1 MSLSDD
7 EITKLF
13 KIRRTML
20 QMLLHRG
27 YSVAEAEIKMSK
39 QQFVEKFGE
48 NMKRENLVIHSVR
61 PSDSSDQM
69 RNGSCGSYPGARKQ
83 ELYHFVSYLAT
94 LFCSENLCLLIIYVF
109 FPEELKVS
117 TSQIR
122 TYITRMKSEN
132 VSRAILVVQQVV
144 TPYAKRCIEEVSRRF
159 RMEVFEDAEVVV
171 NITEH
176 VLVPRHEVL
185 TDELKKKLL
194 AEYSVE
200 ETKLPRILVSDPV
213 AKYYG
218 LRHGQIVKIYR
229 ESETAGEYIT
239 YRYAV

>member
-61 PSDSSDQM
+61 PSDSSDQ
-69 RNGSCGSYPGARKQ
+69 
-83 ELYHFVSYLAT
+83 
-94 LFCSENLCLLIIYVF
+94 IYVF